1 MVTTSDL
8 SYSMPVKYH
17 LKFYKHDGEYLNTYC
32 QKFDGVNDD
41 IDCGD
46 HTDLWSQGLT
56 KFAFSFWIYPT
67 RGWDGVNNTLLV
79 RHGSGPGHAFEC
91 DLDFSVVGQAYFQ
104 IRNGADTT
112 TFEANSGTQ
121 NLVKLNQWNH
131 IICSYDNS
139 LGSANMKIFVNGVQG
154 STTANFTETV
164 TLLANNL
171 TLGGPSTDL
180 KGLMK
185 DFRWWTNDAFDATEA
200 LAFYT
205 NGTMPSTPNYW
216 LKMDEGLGTPVDSI
230 LGKTT
235 TCDSVWFALGFMSD
249 DPNPPIFINNAVLK
263 LNTIMHSLEFEI
275 DNSDGLAPV
284 EWCEPGNIVTCEV
297 WKNGFLQ
304 DIDNYLFI
312 GQIDFPNELRVGY
325 EAHTYKVSVVEI
337 KQTIYDSNVTFIR
350 NAPVDNLGEVLTN
363 NATSFRIWRLIKDL
377 FTNKQY
383 TLLKDDKL
391 QDRFPSGWF
400 DTSYSQLSQA
410 VDIIFPRPRIR
421 NNSAGAGIDEW
432 AELIGFNFYFD
443 YPLGKISPV
452 LRWPQEEYVKIVLKA
467 GDTKDPATDDADL
480 TAYITEDIVKES
492 SSSQEGNFANMV
504 SAISKIDNLIMA
516 QKTINSNSTLM
527 NFKAIAQPFTTQETD
542 FTELQVM
549 LSKQGDPQS
558 PQERFNGAIFVN
570 VGNKP
575 VGKVLDFE
583 IPLSDIDDV
592 PTNIMVD
599 LTERRRYMKN
609 LGGQTNFYIVFYQR
623 SNGNK
628 ADGTPDGNGS
638 PNNNT
643 NHGVRVH
650 RDNATNGGSLIAE
663 GGDKNAHTA
672 LVWKPHGPNY
682 VFVIKSSINRLFVS
696 ANQESIIK
704 VGKKEPQSLD
714 FGFIEDVNT
723 AQRYLSSILYF
734 AVLYKMQIPLK
745 VTVPNNFL
753 FKPYM
758 KIPGV
763 MVNKIFPG
771 GIDLEIQEVEYKFAD
786 NNNECSITCM
796 AMVDEEFPSTFGC
809 ENLV

>member
-8 SYSMPVKYH
+8 SYSMPVKYR
-17 LKFYKHDGEYLNTYC
+17 LRFYSHDGQTEYGRNVIS
-32 QKFDGVNDD
+32 FDGDNDFV
-41 IDCGD
+41 DCGS
-46 HTDLWSQGLT
+46 HTDLWSQSLT
-56 KFAFSFWIYPT
+56 RFSFAFWFYAREETGGTHDLVTHDNNGGSQAFRCHQFNTDIAFKINFGAGEVQVFGSMGGMHKWHHIVCTYDSTLGSNEMKIYRDGLLLGQGNTGGAINLSAPLRLGEDSNGLWGYMRDFRFW
-67 RGWDGVNNTLLV
+67 DNTNLSLSQVLLV
-79 RHGSGPGHAFEC
+79 M
-91 DLDFSVVGQAYFQ
+91 
-104 IRNGADTT
+104 
-112 TFEANSGTQ
+112 Q
-121 NLVKLNQWNH
+121 N
-131 IICSYDNS
+131 DP
-139 LGSANMKIFVNGVQG
+139 
-154 STTANFTETV
+154 TA
-164 TLLANNL
+164 
-171 TLGGPSTDL
+171 P
-180 KGLMK
+180 
-185 DFRWWTNDAFDATEA
+185 
-200 LAFYT
+200 
-205 NGTMPSTPNYW
+205 TPDYW
-216 LKMDEGLGTPVDSI
+216 LMMDEGTGDPVDSI
-230 LGKTT
+230 GGKTT
-235 TCDSVWFALGFMSD
+235 TLNNMTPPYGWTVQGFISD
-249 DPNPPIFINNAVLK
+249 DPRPPIFINNAVLK
-263 LNTIMHSLEFEI
+263 LNTIMHSLDFEV

-284 EWCEPGNIVTCEV
+284 EWFEPGNLVTCEV
-297 WKNGFLQ
+297 WKNGFLE

-350 NAPVDNLGEVLTN
+350 NAPVDTLGEVLTN

-383 TLLKDDKL
+383 TLLKDDRL

-400 DTSYSQLSQA
+400 DTSYSGLSQA
-410 VDIIFPRPRIR
+410 VDIIFPRPRIK

-443 YPLGKISPV
+443 YPDGIITPV

-467 GDTKDPATDDADL
+467 GDTKDPTTDDADL